1 MNKTKNRIYSWL
13 PVILWMLIIF
23 LFSSQPASDSD
34 GFSRGFT
41 SILIDIIGR
50 IFPIDVV
57 TSTGADLIAKY
68 NHIVRKLAHFTVY
81 LILSILVA
89 NALENSKKEFNYK
102 MFLYSLLICVL
113 YAISDEFHQLF
124 VSGRGCQIKDVLI
137 DSMGS
142 FIGLVIYFAVK
153 SFYKKIK
160 KYN

>member
-1 MNKTKNRIYSWL
+1 MKKTKNRIISWL

-50 IFPIDVV
+50 ILPIDVV
-57 TSTGADLIAKY
+57 TSTGADVIAKY

-89 NALENSKKEFNYK
+89 NALENNKKFNYK
-102 MFLYSLLICVL
+102 IFLYSLLICVF

-137 DSMGS
+137 DSIGS
-142 FIGLVIYFAVK
+142 FMGLVIYSVIK
-153 SFYKKIK
+153 NLYKKINN
-160 KYN
+160 Y